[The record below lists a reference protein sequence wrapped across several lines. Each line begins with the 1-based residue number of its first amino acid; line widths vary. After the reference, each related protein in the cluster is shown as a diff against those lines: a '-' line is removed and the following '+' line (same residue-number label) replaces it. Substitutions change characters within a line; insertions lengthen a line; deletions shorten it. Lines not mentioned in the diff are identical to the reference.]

1 MEEKIFFNEGG
12 VTVSNSRF
20 VVGGQTYAMSEIT
33 SIQSVK
39 VDQSKTGP
47 FFLLFFSIYFSYKV
61 RTNPDIIYRH
71 PLAASIFFYVPLII
85 GLAWLFRL
93 KPKYKIIWNTSSG
106 RTLAYAR
113 KDKKFI
119 ETVVTAVN
127 DARAHPINHESTNI

>member
-33 SIQSVK
+33 SIKSVK
-39 VDQSKTGP
+39 VNPSKTGP
-47 FFLLFFSIYFSYKV
+47 LILLFTSFLFARKARESNIYTLTV
-61 RTNPDIIYRH
+61 GILMIL
-71 PLAASIFFYVPLII
+71 PLVI
-85 GLAWLFRL
+85 GLIWLFRL

-113 KDKKFI
+113 KDKEFI
-119 ETVVTAVN
+119 ETVVTALN
-127 DARAHPINHESTNI
+127 DARAHPINHEPKKRNAL